1 VCTLKYK
8 GNMTLGVESKLQL
21 QVVGALNVN
30 ITISVQEI
38 TAKVRAPSRRAP
50 SAEREALTALVGIS
64 PRADAHRRAS
74 KSSPR
79 TGPTLASPC
88 WSSRPSS

>member
-1 VCTLKYK
+1 MRGRRQLQNLVCTLKYK

-38 TAKVRAPSRRAP
+38 AAKVRAPPPLTP
-50 SAEREALTALVGIS
+50 SAEREALTSLFCVPACRPTGAHPNIHDGPAL
-64 PRADAHRRAS
+64 
-74 KSSPR
+74 
-79 TGPTLASPC
+79 C
-88 WSSRPSS
+88 